1 MLLSIYSSPGVL
13 HAAPPSV
20 GGEGVVGLVGE
31 GGAVP
36 AVQYSTVQYS
46 TVQYRVAQY
55 WSSRRMSQGMSR
67 SNSELKWTCSRPSAG
82 YRAHN
87 Q

>member
-1 MLLSIYSSPGVL
+1 MLVSIYASPGVL

-46 TVQYRVAQY
+46 IG
-55 WSSRRMSQGMSR
+55 WR
-67 SNSELKWTCSRPSAG
+67 STGPAAACHRGCPGQARS
-82 YRAHN
+82 
-87 Q
+87 

>member
-1 MLLSIYSSPGVL
+1 MLLSIYASPGVL

-20 GGEGVVGLVGE
+20 GGEGMVGLVGE

-46 TVQYRVAQY
+46 TV
-55 WSSRRMSQGMSR
+55 
-67 SNSELKWTCSRPSAG
+67 
-82 YRAHN
+82 
-87 Q
+87 